1 MGQTTNFEKN
11 HYSSSA
17 LALNFKSKNISE
29 MDPSLATCFRL
40 CRVSTHCPQVV
51 RTSETWGKPQ
61 TLKKIIAQVRALA
74 LNFKSKNISEMDPS
88 LPVLD
93 FVGSVHITPKSL
105 GPVRHGA
112 NRKL

>member
-1 MGQTTNFEKN
+1 MGQTANFEKN
-11 HYSSSA
+11 HSS
-17 LALNFKSKNISE
+17 II
-29 MDPSLATCFRL
+29 T
-40 CRVSTHCPQVV
+40 QV
-51 RTSETWGKPQ
+51 W
-61 TLKKIIAQVRALA
+61 ALA

-93 FVGSVHITPKSL
+93 FVGSVHIAPKSL